1 MGSLGS
7 QLLWLLI
14 LAIPVAAVSWTIT
27 HEEIFREPRDYCKK
41 LSESKPVLWQRKFFY
56 LFTCEYCFSHYVTA
70 AFLLMTR
77 FKLLYADWRGYVIAL
92 FALVWLANIYMAIF
106 ANLKLEVHHERLEIK
121 SKDMDLQ
128 SSKVDRKAAG
138 GVTKASEQ
146 RQAIEKGRLA
156 SPYLLCDFPGR
167 RVRTNSTGYME
178 SSRRKKDR

>member
-1 MGSLGS
+1 MWMSPLGS

-92 FALVWLANIYMAIF
+92 FALVWMANIYMAIF
-106 ANLKLEVHHERLEIK
+106 ANLKLDVHHERLEIK

-128 SSKVDRKAAG
+128 AR
-138 GVTKASEQ
+138 
-146 RQAIEKGRLA
+146 
-156 SPYLLCDFPGR
+156 
-167 RVRTNSTGYME
+167 STGK
-178 SSRRKKDR
+178 RPAA